1 MSAADLTGKR
11 ALVTGGARGL
21 GAGMAQALAD
31 AGAAVMIGDILD
43 DLGRET
49 ALQIAKAGATTGFV
63 ALDVTDDASWAAAVS
78 ATAAELGGFDIL
90 VNNAGVE
97 ISDLVVDLEAADL
110 ARMLQVNVVGTALG
124 LKHAFR
130 AMRPGGAA
138 GRGGAVVNVASVAAT
153 IAFPGIAGYSAT
165 KSAVDRLTR
174 VAAME
179 AGKLGYGVRVNCVYP
194 GLVPTEMGM
203 QLAVD
208 CARMGLF
215 DSPETAVAAVVEQ
228 TPLGRLGEIAD
239 MADTVVF
246 LASDAARFITGA
258 GLPFVAAGRSKDR
271 LHEVLA
277 KVPGVETVDH
287 DVAEVEHEVGA
298 LTDLFRG
305 ARVVC
310 NTVGPFIQYGDT
322 VAEAALAAGCHYL
335 DTTGEQNWLLH
346 AKQRWGQPYAE
357 KGLLIAPSVAQMYT
371 TGEIG
376 RASCRERV

>member
-49 ALQIAKAGATTGFV
+49 ALHIAKTGATTGFV
-63 ALDVTDDASWAAAVS
+63 TLDVTDDASWAAAVS
-78 ATAAELGGFDIL
+78 ATVAELGGFDLLI
-90 VNNAGVE
+90 NNAGVE
-97 ISDLVVDLEAADL
+97 ISDMVVDLDAADL

-138 GRGGAVVNVASVAAT
+138 GHGGSVVNVASVAAT

-194 GLVPTEMGM
+194 GLVPTQMGM

-208 CARMGLF
+208 SARMGLF
-215 DSPETAVAAVVEQ
+215 DSPEAVVATVTEQ
-228 TPLGRLGEIAD
+228 TPLGRLGEISD
-239 MADTVVF
+239 MADAVVF

-258 GLPFVAAGRSKDR
+258 GLP
-271 LHEVLA
+271 
-277 KVPGVETVDH
+277 VD
-287 DVAEVEHEVGA
+287 G
-298 LTDLFRG
+298 G
-305 ARVVC
+305 M
-310 NTVGPFIQYGDT
+310 G
-322 VAEAALAAGCHYL
+322 
-335 DTTGEQNWLLH
+335 
-346 AKQRWGQPYAE
+346 
-357 KGLLIAPSVAQMYT
+357 M
-371 TGEIG
+371 
-376 RASCRERV
+376 